1 MGLKPLFVCVF
12 VSVTALL
19 LTTPAA
25 AQQNFDAVQ
34 IETIP
39 VSGNVYMLVGAGG
52 NVGVSIGEDGTFII
66 DDQFAPM
73 TDKINAAI
81 AAITPNPVRFVI
93 NTHWHGDHTG
103 GNENMGS
110 GGALIVAHNNVYQR
124 MSTEQFREA
133 NNTTTPASP
142 KAALPVVTFA
152 EDVTFHLNGDAIRGI
167 HVARAHTDGDVI
179 IHFPGAN
186 VIHMGDTFFAGRFP
200 FVDLGSGGS
209 VDGVISAANRA
220 LSISND
226 ETKIIPGHGPLS
238 TPADL
243 RAYLE
248 MLTRMRAAVMLL
260 VAEGKTLEEVQ
271 AAKPA
276 ADYESW
282 GAGFIT
288 AERFVETLY
297 TDLSSR

>member
-1 MGLKPLFVCVF
+1 MGLKPLFVCLF
-12 VSVTALL
+12 LSLIALS
-19 LTTPAA
+19 TIAPAA

-34 IETIP
+34 IETVP
-39 VSGNVYMLVGAGG
+39 VSGNVYMLIGAGG

-66 DDQFAPM
+66 DDQFAPL
-73 TDKINAAI
+73 TDKIKAAI

-103 GNENMGS
+103 GNENMGA
-110 GGALIVAHNNVYQR
+110 GGALIVAHDNVYQR
-124 MSTEQFREA
+124 MSTEQFRAA
-133 NNTTTPASP
+133 NNATTPPAP
-142 KAALPVVTFA
+142 RAALPIVTFA

-167 HVARAHTDGDVI
+167 HVAQAHTDGDAI

-200 FVDLGSGGS
+200 YVDLGSGGS

-220 LSISND
+220 LSIANE

-243 RAYLE
+243 REYLE
-248 MLTRMRAAVMLL
+248 MLTRVRSAVMLL

-282 GAGFIT
+282 GTGFINT
-288 AERFVETLY
+288 ERFVETLF
-297 TDLSSR
+297 TDLSS

>member
-1 MGLKPLFVCVF
+1 MGLKSVF
-12 VSVTALL
+12 VYTLLSFVALL
-19 LTTPAA
+19 MATPAL
-25 AQQNFDAVQ
+25 AQQNFDAIQ
-34 IETIP
+34 IETVP

-73 TDKINAAI
+73 TDKIKAAI

-103 GNENMGS
+103 GNENMGN
-110 GGALIVAHNNVYQR
+110 GGALIVAHDNVYQR
-124 MSTEQFREA
+124 MSTEQFRAA
-133 NNTTTPASP
+133 NNSTTPPSP

-152 EDVTFHLNGDAIRGI
+152 EDVTFHLNGDAIRAI
-167 HVARAHTDGDVI
+167 HVAQAHTDGDAL

-200 FVDLGSGGS
+200 FIDLGSGGS
-209 VDGVISAANRA
+209 VDGLISAANRA
-220 LSISND
+220 LSIAND
-226 ETKIIPGHGPLS
+226 DTKIIPGHGPLS
-238 TPADL
+238 GPPDL
-243 RAYLE
+243 REYLE
-248 MLTRMRAAVMLL
+248 MMTRVRAAVLLL

-282 GAGFIT
+282 GTGFINT
-288 AERFVETLY
+288 ERFVETLY
-297 TDLSSR
+297 TDLSTR